1 MVNPLIYGARTKQIR
16 EWVLRI
22 FHCQK
27 DWGWYLWCG
36 KEA

>member
-27 DWGWYLWCG
+27 D
-36 KEA
+36 